1 MNKHRACRHILAVL
15 VVCALVSVIPQGI
28 FAQSKKGM
36 ELFNSWKFPEA
47 EKAFR
52 EALQSDPKDTPTNF
66 YLGLSLLL
74 QRKNSDA
81 LDVFLKVKA
90 SQDKADQ
97 RTRPSIPSEFQIQ
110 LALARARLGLKQY
123 AEAWKN
129 LESAKDRRWQVFRT
143 YMFIEECSILQQEKN
158 PEALKESQKAI
169 SLDQK
174 NPYAYYYQGLVYY
187 HSGEAQKAV
196 DALKMFLSLAPDAPE
211 AGEAKQIVT
220 KLCIL
225 EHRPPISKNAFADRQ
240 IAFTKAHPA
249 VQSRPANSF
258 LLHKA
263 SPRPDRADPGGPV

>member
-129 LESAKDRRWQVFRT
+129 LESARIEDGKSSDLYVYRGVF
-143 YMFIEECSILQQEKN
+143 YLQQEKN
-158 PEALKESQKAI
+158 PEALKELQKAI

-220 KLCIL
+220 KLC
-225 EHRPPISKNAFADRQ
+225 
-240 IAFTKAHPA
+240 
-249 VQSRPANSF
+249 
-258 LLHKA
+258 
-263 SPRPDRADPGGPV
+263 